1 MVYVQ
6 LVRHHSNSFKAGARI
21 TVSARGSKSLKK
33 SKRTG
38 SNDDGPKTAASEV
51 SFGEVMARP
60 PVNGSSEHVVTGY
73 AYIPPPVPP
82 LPPPTVQVSIPQDEL
97 SLSLQD
103 AWKSANTNPKT
114 SKADKMLLRV
124 ENGIQGAMARE
135 AQGASELAIVETEL
149 TAVGVLET
157 IENGIHSLAEGM
169 PVLMNALDE
178 VAKLH
183 PFVGV
188 AVMAFKAV
196 WALEQKRRD
205 NDKKILAL
213 HVEMKDMMS
222 ILLQLKTVKDV
233 NAKAPNG
240 ETIKGRMQ
248 GIVETAANNIKGC
261 ANACDTYVKKKLVV
275 KVIKGPI
282 WEGKLAAFSGEFTKR
297 RDEFQLALSM
307 HTALGVDAAVRGIDS
322 LADSSK
328 AIEAKINMMMNLFA
342 QMASPE
348 QKELTRLA
356 GDQKGTPS
364 DEVLKKLNEE
374 ENRLLGA
381 QGNGKDVQ
389 SATKDKQLADLKAE
403 LKTTADAAIAA
414 NMEVF
419 DRKFEI
425 QLRQIEEAVERA
437 VKRQGDRIIGAVLSG
452 PHDRIKDPNVHA
464 VWQEMAWRGSV
475 KARHFVMAL
484 RDHFQE
490 DHKHKYKHKSTPPTD
505 DKKAPEGA
513 DSEVSQP
520 KVEVPPIPK
529 EDEWAL
535 DFISVVRLQPI
546 SEAFDD
552 DASGFVTVS
561 EVNTFTSMRPHDWSI
576 ARWIA
581 YWSIGH
587 HQTMLSY
594 AEKINEI
601 LTKMFAIRP
610 HILPANKQAAN
621 SYLENVYIGV
631 YSLVGSLEKRMINTG
646 IQAKFDSYVT
656 QEEERIRLNLESVK
670 YDLDDSATLTLVA
683 GEGRIERTVF
693 PLLYLLLKRHLE
705 IFRVGQKHTLDTEE
719 LWDAADTVTWVL
731 DAVNARVE
739 LLQSVFQQQKL
750 DVAQQFKSF
759 SFGLYAAINNPDLL
773 WADKV
778 IQETEFA
785 DYHYEDSFEEPLPA
799 LDKILN
805 YHADEERLD
814 FAAYAPPGPPPT
826 LDASLTVLHQAIGLF
841 SKRWNG
847 FLYWELDAPY
857 PAVGMLSITF
867 EPTALEGAIQRFTA
881 SERANSHKYN
891 IDGECRL
898 TGDDSDTM
906 VVTFRRSFPAEG
918 DYSTQHYHAT
928 WKIGSNTL
936 MGTMGFDEDAAAYD
950 KAFIFKQIEPQ
961 DACFM
966 PAPIELKPVEV
977 NDASGHNPKARA
989 FWAFAL
995 NATLLRVRRD
1005 RWSWSY
1011 FKERRDHRKRFVE
1024 LYIRSGQG
1032 TTAFGKSLSADE
1044 LGELNKMEKTLTN
1057 LDSRFYHS
1065 LAEAQLAA
1073 TVHHSASCDSCQGT
1087 IGGARVSCLVCQ
1099 MKGTFNTV
1107 DFDDSPDCIA
1117 SGVTRDDMQKPHL
1130 PHHDLIKLRRVLH
1143 IRDFGK
1149 TFHRAKDALAHA
1161 RDLMKDTVISV
1172 PDVALVQSAVQTS
1185 AVSKRLSALPAK
1197 LAITIPASPARG
1209 PRSAVSTR
1217 TTQTA
1222 LDVNTSTG
1230 PQCANCGRSLCLAI
1244 PSWYCV
1250 QCEEDTFICW
1260 ECDAKGE
1267 MGIAELLK
1275 KMVHKFH
1282 AHDLVRVRDKVEEKE
1297 LTMEERLE
1305 EAVKTMEVRMGK
1317 MEKTVDERLG
1327 RVEML
1332 LEQIL
1337 AR

>member
-1 MVYVQ
+1 MS
-6 LVRHHSNSFKAGARI
+6 LPRLLKKLS
-21 TVSARGSKSLKK
+21 SKSLKK

-38 SNDDGPKTAASEV
+38 SNDDGPKTAASDV

-124 ENGIQGAMARE
+124 ENGIQGAMTRE
-135 AQGASELAIVETEL
+135 AQGASELTIVETEL

-233 NAKAPNG
+233 DAKAPNG

-248 GIVETAANNIKGC
+248 VIVETAAKNIKGC

-328 AIEAKINMMMNLFA
+328 AIEAKIDMMMKLFA

-364 DEVLKKLNEE
+364 DEVLKRLNEE
-374 ENRLLGA
+374 ENRLSGA
-381 QGNGKDVQ
+381 QGNSKEQ

-425 QLRQIEEAVERA
+425 QRRQIEEAVERA
-437 VKRQGDRIIGAVLSG
+437 VKRQGDRIIGAVLAG

-490 DHKHKYKHKSTPPTD
+490 DHKHKYKHKSTPSTSD
-505 DKKAPEGA
+505 TKAPEGA
-513 DSEVSQP
+513 DSEASQP

-535 DFISVVRLQPI
+535 DFISIFAVLTSI
-546 SEAFDD
+546 TAFDD

-646 IQAKFDSYVT
+646 IQAKFESYVT

-670 YDLDDSATLTLVA
+670 YDLDDSATLALVA

-785 DYHYEDSFEEPLPA
+785 DYHYEDSFEEPLPTV
-799 LDKILN
+799 DKILN
-805 YHADEERLD
+805 YPADEERLD
-814 FAAYAPPGPPPT
+814 FAAYAPPGPPPSP
-826 LDASLTVLHQAIGLF
+826 DASLIRLHQATGLF

-847 FLYWELDAPY
+847 FNYGALDALY
-857 PAVGMLSITF
+857 PVAGMLSMTF
-867 EPTALEGAIQRFTA
+867 EPTTLAGDIQRFA
-881 SERANSHKYN
+881 AAERANSVKYN

-898 TGDDSDTM
+898 AEDDWNTM
-906 VVTFRRSFPAEG
+906 VVTFKRSFPSDP
-918 DYSTQHYHAT
+918 DYPAQHYHAL
-928 WKIGSNTL
+928 WVVGSNTL
-936 MGTMGFDEDAAAYD
+936 TGTWGNDEDVAAYD
-950 KAFIFKQIEPQ
+950 NAFMFKQIDPQ

-966 PAPIELKPVEV
+966 PAPIQIKPTEAT
-977 NDASGHNPKARA
+977 DSSGRNSKARA
-989 FWAFAL
+989 LWAFAL
-995 NATLLRVRRD
+995 NATLLRVRRE

-1011 FKERRDHRKRFVE
+1011 FEERRHNRKRFIE
-1024 LYIRSGQG
+1024 LYFRSGQG
-1032 TTAFGKSLSADE
+1032 KSQFGKDLSSDE
-1044 LGELNKMEKTLTN
+1044 WEELSKMKKTLTN
-1057 LDSRFYHS
+1057 LDSRFYHT
-1065 LAEAQLAA
+1065 LAEAQLEA
-1073 TVHHSASCDSCQGT
+1073 TVHHSAWCDNCRGT

-1107 DFDDSPDCIA
+1107 DFDESAECIA
-1117 SGVTRDDMQKPHL
+1117 ASVTRDDMQKPHL

-1161 RDLMKDTVISV
+1161 RDLMKDTATSV
-1172 PDVALVQSAVQTS
+1172 PDVGLVQSAVQTS
-1185 AVSKRLSALPAK
+1185 AVSKRLSTLPTK
-1197 LAITIPASPARG
+1197 LAITIPSSPARG

-1230 PQCANCGRSLCLAI
+1230 PQCANCGKGLCLAV
-1244 PSWYCV
+1244 PCWYCV

-1297 LTMEERLE
+1297 LTMEERFE
-1305 EAVKTMEVRMGK
+1305 EAVKTMELRMGK